1 MAQQF
6 WTFHDQSGTE
16 HTFGIFHGED
26 SGHFVAYLDDRVMI
40 IDFGILD
47 DKTYNFFFERELL
60 KLDIQK
66 KEQEFI
72 YTLNVDKET
81 NTELN
86 VEIKTER
93 KDEIHIIILIIIIVI
108 VVFLTLYFRLRNLS

>member
-6 WTFHDQSGTE
+6 WTFHDQASVE
-16 HTFGIFHGED
+16 HTFGIYHGED
-26 SGHFVAYLDDRVMI
+26 SGHFVAYLDDKVMI

-47 DKTYNFFFERELL
+47 DKSYNFFFERELL
-60 KLDIQK
+60 KLDIHK
-66 KEQEFI
+66 LDDGYA

-93 KDEIHIIILIIIIVI
+93 KEEIHIIVLIVLIVL
-108 VVFLTLYFRLRNLS
+108 VVFLSLYLRMKN

>member
-6 WTFHDQSGTE
+6 WTFHDQTGTE
-16 HTFGIFHGED
+16 HSFGIFHGEE

-47 DKTYNFFFERELL
+47 NKSYNFFFERELL
-60 KLDIQK
+60 RFNIQK
-66 KEQEFI
+66 KDNEFF
-72 YTLNVDKET
+72 YTLKVDKET

-86 VEIKTER
+86 VEIKKER
-93 KDEIHIIILIIIIVI
+93 KDEIHIIILIILIVV
-108 VVFLTLYFRLRNLS
+108 VVFLSLYLRSRN